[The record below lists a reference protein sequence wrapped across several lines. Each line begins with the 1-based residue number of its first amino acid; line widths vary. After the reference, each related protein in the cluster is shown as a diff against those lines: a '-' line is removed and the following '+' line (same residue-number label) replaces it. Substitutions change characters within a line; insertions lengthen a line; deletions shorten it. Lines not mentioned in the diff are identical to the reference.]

1 MTTRA
6 KQKTVVPPLNLKDAE
21 RVMNSYASADAKL
34 EQINSAMDEK
44 ITAIRNKYAD
54 ELQELQES
62 KKNNFQRMQ
71 MYAESNPELFKKKK
85 SFETAHGL
93 IGFRTGTPKLKTL
106 RGYTWKAVLELLKA
120 KNATDFIRTKEEP
133 AKDLLLAKRELDT
146 CKTLMAGVGLEVIQ
160 DDTFY
165 IDLKKEETDN

>member
-1 MTTRA
+1 MTRV
-6 KQKTVVPPLNLKDAE
+6 KQKTVMPPLNLKDAE
-21 RVMNSYASADAKL
+21 RVMNVYAKADAKL
-34 EQINSAMDEK
+34 EQINAVMDEK
-44 ITAIRNKYAD
+44 ITAIRNEYAD

-62 KKNNFQRMQ
+62 KKTGFQKMQ

-85 SFETAHGL
+85 SFETAHGN

-106 RGYTWKAVLELLKA
+106 RGYTWKSVLELLKA
-120 KNATDFIRTKEEP
+120 KKHLGFVRTKEEP
-133 AKDLLLAKRELDT
+133 AKDLLLAKRELPET
-146 CKTLMAGVGLEVIQ
+146 ITIMTEVGLEVVQ